1 MPGKAT
7 KEKCMHCNKVA
18 ATKELL
24 ACKVCSQCCH
34 FKCIGITDASYREIN
49 AIEGGFWCCETC
61 VVVLN
66 SGIFEALFDKIKIID
81 DKLNEMKEDNND
93 RYTKNPNSTEF
104 TLHHNRK
111 FIRSAKKINPAN
123 TARPL
128 YSGVLQKD
136 VKVVYEA
143 NKVCELR
150 AAPKPVEK
158 SVLYLG
164 RMSPDIDDAQIL
176 NYLKKNGISAIK
188 IYPVI
193 NKNIENILAKS
204 FKIII
209 KKTDYSKIISDP
221 MLWPEGTVIRDWI
234 FNQSDSQTIRSQ
246 NNNLFKTTDTNPN
259 VLLTNKTPSSKEVVE
274 QIVQSEDLSSAQQ
287 LNDERER
294 FEKIAITNN

>member
-18 ATKELL
+18 AAKELL

-34 FKCIGITDASYREIN
+34 FKCIGITDASYKELN
-49 AIEGGFWCCETC
+49 AIEGCFWCCETC
-61 VVVLN
+61 VAVLN

-81 DKLNEMKEDNND
+81 DKLNKMKED
-93 RYTKNPNSTEF
+93 TKN
-104 TLHHNRK
+104 LHHNRK
-111 FIRSAKKINPAN
+111 FIKSAKKINPAN

-136 VKVVYEA
+136 VKAVYGA

-234 FNQSDSQTIRSQ
+234 FNQSDSQTNKSQ

-274 QIVQSEDLSSAQQ
+274 QIVQSEDLSSDQQ
-287 LNDERER
+287 LNDISER